1 MIVFITGGAKNGKS
15 SYAQRLAVELAEGK
29 YKGQRCTKET
39 FDETRRDFPECMTI
53 CYVMRQEEVD
63 LAYSHLGVMVGSDGT
78 LSTGQGHPRA
88 SGAFPRVLSRYVG
101 DGKLSLYDAIERMTA
116 MPAKQLGLSGK
127 GSLRVGKDAD
137 IVIFDPEK
145 IRDTASFEDP
155 LSPPQGID
163 WVFVNGVAAAKDG
176 KMIFDRAG
184 RSVRT

>member
-1 MIVFITGGAKNGKS
+1 
-15 SYAQRLAVELAEGK
+15 
-29 YKGQRCTKET
+29 
-39 FDETRRDFPECMTI
+39 
-53 CYVMRQEEVD
+53 
-63 LAYSHLGVMVGSDGT
+63 
-78 LSTGQGHPRA
+78 
-88 SGAFPRVLSRYVG
+88 
-101 DGKLSLYDAIERMTA
+101 

-127 GSLRVGKDAD
+127 GSLSVGNDAD

-155 LSPPQGID
+155 LSPPRGID